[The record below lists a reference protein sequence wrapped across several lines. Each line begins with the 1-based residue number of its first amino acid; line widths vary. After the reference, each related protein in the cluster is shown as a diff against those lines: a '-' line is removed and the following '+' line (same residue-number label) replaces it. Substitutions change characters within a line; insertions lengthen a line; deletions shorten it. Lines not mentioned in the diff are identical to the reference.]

1 MNTEHVFQIGISIDD
16 QAIREATLAQA
27 AKTLSEE
34 ILNTCFKNQY
44 GYRRGLSDET
54 LEIVEK
60 NINRVVEKQKD
71 QIINAVVEGL
81 VEKISRSK
89 AFKDATKEVIDK
101 V

>member
-44 GYRRGLSDET
+44 GYRKGLSDDA
-54 LEIVEK
+54 LKLVEK
-60 NINRVVEKQKD
+60 NIDRVVEEQKD
-71 QIINAVVEGL
+71 KIINAVVESL
-81 VEKISRSK
+81 IEKISRSK

>member
-1 MNTEHVFQIGISIDD
+1 MNTEHIFQIGISIDD
-16 QAIREATLAQA
+16 QAIREATLTQA

-44 GYRRGLSDET
+44 GYRRGLSDEA

-71 QIINAVVEGL
+71 QIINAVVESL
-81 VEKISRSK
+81 VEKISKSK
-89 AFKDATKEVIDK
+89 AFKNAIKEVIDK